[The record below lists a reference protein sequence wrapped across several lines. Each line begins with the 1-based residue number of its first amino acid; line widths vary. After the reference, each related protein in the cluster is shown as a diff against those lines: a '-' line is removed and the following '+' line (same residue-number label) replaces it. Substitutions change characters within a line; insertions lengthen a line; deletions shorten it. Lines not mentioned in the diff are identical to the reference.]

1 LKLTGRDARGR
12 LGWNEIMRLFTL
24 VLLHLLLQNGIF
36 NSTHSY
42 SLLHIHYSRIR
53 IPSYLSFTAHT
64 KYFNPP
70 PLSSGFSPPPNPS
83 VFPPAP
89 CAPATHPMRSTGE
102 ARWSSST
109 RVRALLGRRLRR
121 PLPPPRPR
129 SAHGGP
135 ASRSSARG
143 RRRWCAVNPSPAGV
157 EVPAQE

>member
-70 PLSSGFSPPPNPS
+70 PLSSGFSPPPQSICFSARPLRPGDASHAEHRRGKVELLYTRTRPTRTPPPS
-83 VFPPAP
+83 A
-89 CAPATHPMRSTGE
+89 ST
-102 ARWSSST
+102 AASST
-109 RVRALLGRRLRR
+109 ICAWRTRVSLLGARQAPVVRGE
-121 PLPPPRPR
+121 
-129 SAHGGP
+129 SVTGG
-135 ASRSSARG
+135 R
-143 RRRWCAVNPSPAGV
+143 
-157 EVPAQE
+157 